1 MSRQPAKREIFPPS
15 EKQQQ
20 ILAFGYTDYDALI
33 CDGAIRSGKTMFMII
48 AFVDWAMREYNG
60 QLFGVCGKTVD
71 SAIKNIVTP
80 YMGTSYARKHY
91 AIRWNKQDKVLT
103 VTRGAVTNRFE
114 VFGGKDESSYSLIQ
128 GRTFAGALL
137 DEVALMPRSF
147 VEQALARCSVEGAK
161 QWFNCNPENPR
172 HWFREE
178 WINKAA
184 AHNAL
189 HLHFLMDDNPS
200 LSEKTREKYKRT
212 YSGVF
217 YQRYILGLWV
227 MAEGLIYDMFDQT
240 ANVYKT
246 APVGSLYVS
255 QRTIAVDYGTTNPC
269 TFLDIYDD
277 GEKIRIDREYRWDS
291 RKELRQK
298 TDEEYADDF
307 IAFMGE
313 EWCNVIVDPSAASF
327 IQALQRRGVY
337 VTPANNDVLDGIRK
351 TGNLIVRRVIKVN
364 ERCEGLLD
372 ELGVYSWDKT
382 AAQNGVEKPIK
393 QADHGCDAVRYYV
406 NSLPDWRFEF

>member
-1 MSRQPAKREIFPPS
+1 MSEQKTILPPS

-20 ILAFGYTDYDALI
+20 ILAFGFTDYDALI

-48 AFVDWAMREYNG
+48 AFIDWAMREYNG

-71 SAIKNIVTP
+71 SAIKNIITP
-80 YMGTSYARKHY
+80 YMGTSYARKRY
-91 AIRWNKQDKVLT
+91 ALRWNKQDKLLT
-103 VTRGAVTNRFE
+103 ATRGSVTNRFE

-161 QWFNCNPENPR
+161 QWFNCNPENPH

-178 WINKAA
+178 WIEKAPER
-184 AHNAL
+184 NAL

-200 LSEKTREKYKRT
+200 LSERTRERYRRT
-212 YSGVF
+212 YTGVF
-217 YQRYILGLWV
+217 FDRYILGKWV
-227 MAEGLIYDMFDQT
+227 MAEGLIYDMFDES
-240 ANVYKT
+240 ANVYKA

-255 QRTIAVDYGTTNPC
+255 QRTIAVDYGTANP
-269 TFLDIYDD
+269 TVFLDIYDD
-277 GEKIRIDREYRWDS
+277 GETIRVEREYRWDS

-307 IAFMGE
+307 MDFMGGD
-313 EWCNVIVDPSAASF
+313 WCGVLVDPSAASF
-327 IQALQRRGVY
+327 IQALRRRGVF
-337 VTPANNDVLDGIRK
+337 VTPANNDVLDGIRR
-351 TGNLIVRRVIKVN
+351 TGNLIARRVIQIN
-364 ERCEGLLD
+364 ERSGGLIG
-372 ELGVYSWDKT
+372 EMGAYSWDET
-382 AAQNGVEKPIK
+382 AAMHGVERPVK
-393 QADHGCDAVRYYV
+393 QFDHGADALRYYC